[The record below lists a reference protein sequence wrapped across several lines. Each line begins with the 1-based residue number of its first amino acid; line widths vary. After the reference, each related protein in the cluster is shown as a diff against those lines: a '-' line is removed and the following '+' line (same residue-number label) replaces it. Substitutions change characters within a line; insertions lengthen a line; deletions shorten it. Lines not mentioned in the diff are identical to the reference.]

1 MILLFVKIIEK
12 FIWQCVF
19 VILFVVCKFLDMKAE
34 HTVASY
40 NGRDFTRKIATVHAM
55 VILIPISC

>member
-1 MILLFVKIIEK
+1 MIEQ

-19 VILFVVCKFLDMKAE
+19 VILLVVNKFLVLKAE

-40 NGRDFTRKIATVHAM
+40 NGRDLTSKIATV
-55 VILIPISC
+55 

>member
-1 MILLFVKIIEK
+1 MIEK

-19 VILFVVCKFLDMKAE
+19 VILLVVNKFLVMKVE

-40 NGRDFTRKIATVHAM
+40 NGRHFTSKIATVYTTNLAY
-55 VILIPISC
+55 SFT